1 MNLFNLSSLKTERI
15 ELFFFLMSKMS
26 LIAKSINLTIIVAII
41 FFLIID
47 IILIHLKQQL
57 IKCVLKTYGM
67 T

>member
-1 MNLFNLSSLKTERI
+1 
-15 ELFFFLMSKMS
+15 MSKMS
-26 LIAKSINLTIIVAII
+26 LIAKSTNLTIIVAVI